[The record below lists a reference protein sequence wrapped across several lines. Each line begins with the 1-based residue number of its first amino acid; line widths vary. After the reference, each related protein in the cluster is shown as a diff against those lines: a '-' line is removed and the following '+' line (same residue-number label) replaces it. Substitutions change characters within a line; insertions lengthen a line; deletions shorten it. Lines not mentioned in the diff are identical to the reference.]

1 MKPSASSTV
10 DLKVNFSRHTTA
22 TSPHSPQLTA
32 AVVDTRRPWKED
44 LSWNFKWTV
53 FGTKLSVPCKY
64 HLLKSKVC
72 MLARKKKLRPYKA
85 YSSFSFLASDVTEE
99 KQFQN
104 ISELNADNTTKI
116 YKNALDFSDKPDQL
130 V

>member
-1 MKPSASSTV
+1 
-10 DLKVNFSRHTTA
+10 
-22 TSPHSPQLTA
+22 
-32 AVVDTRRPWKED
+32 
-44 LSWNFKWTV
+44 
-53 FGTKLSVPCKY
+53 
-64 HLLKSKVC
+64 

-85 YSSFSFLASDVTEE
+85 YSSFSFLGSDVTEE